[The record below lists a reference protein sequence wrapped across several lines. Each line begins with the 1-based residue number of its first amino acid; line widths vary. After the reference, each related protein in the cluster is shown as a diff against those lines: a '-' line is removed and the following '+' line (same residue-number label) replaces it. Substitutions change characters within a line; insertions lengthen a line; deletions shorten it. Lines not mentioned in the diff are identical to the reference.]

1 MKKSIWIAILAL
13 LCITMIVL
21 AGCVQPKPHVC
32 QNACEICQ
40 ACKNLDCDKPEC
52 VFKCQGHTPHTCK
65 NACTTCGKCTNNACT
80 ESACADKCAGHTPP
94 HACQNVCDECGKCT
108 NNTCTESVCADKCQ
122 GHTPPHT
129 CQNKCETCQKC
140 TNENCAEPVCVDKC
154 AGHTPPHAC
163 QNVCTECGKC
173 TNTACKEDV
182 CLDKCQGHV
191 PPHSCQNVCEQ
202 CGKCT
207 NEDCA
212 EAVCSDKCDGHQQ
225 ETGKIQLQ
233 LTGASFESIYAEW
246 LPMGNA
252 TYNVYCDD
260 ALVDAM
266 LTRNYGTYLRVD
278 IVGVTAGE
286 HTVKIVPVFDGT
298 EQQTP
303 ATTFKTNV
311 TAHVREGFAFVG
323 GQATGAYNMDGTLKA
338 DARVLYVT
346 NNNFDTIQIDIQ
358 TGKNTVTTQTGL
370 QNILLAL
377 KKGYETKPLCVRFI
391 GNIVNPTILQKGD
404 LEVDCSDTKFTGGIT
419 LEGIGNDA
427 TFNGFGVRLKNCSN
441 VEVRNIGFMNCA
453 SDEGDSVSLQ
463 QDNHHIW
470 VHNCDFFYGMAGS
483 DADQDKGDG
492 AMDCKKSTNVTFSYN
507 HFWDTGKSNLLGVSG
522 EDTTNSITYHHNWY
536 DHSDSRH
543 PRVRT
548 ATVHVYNNYFDG
560 NSKYGIGATEG
571 CSIFVENNYFNN
583 CKNPMLIS
591 KQGTDAQGDGTFS
604 GEDGGI
610 IKAFGN
616 VIVGG
621 KAPITYSQNATS
633 FDYFDATSRD
643 QIVPSSVVTKS
654 GGTGYNNFDT
664 SASMYNYNVQSAED
678 ARDNVIAWAGRV
690 QGGDFKWTFT
700 DADNNSYAVDAELK
714 QAIVNYKGKV
724 ILDNTPVTPN
734 PNPDGGNTDGDGDNT
749 GGDNTDGDN
758 NQGDGGITLGQVSHA
773 FDNGK
778 TSEFF
783 TINGNT
789 SNSKGTV
796 TYNGTTYTTCLKIES
811 STSITFTTTQTMQ
824 LTLVLGG
831 SSKYTIKIDGE
842 KVTGT
847 TNVIV
852 VTLQAGTHT
861 ITKADTTNLFYIAL
875 DAVE

>member
-1 MKKSIWIAILAL
+1 MKKSIWISILSV

-21 AGCVQPKPHVC
+21 AGCVQPEPHTCQNVCTICEKCTNSTCAESVCVNKCTGHTPTHSCESVC
-32 QNACEICQ
+32 QTCNKCMDETCAEAVCAE
-40 ACKNLDCDKPEC
+40 
-52 VFKCQGHTPHTCK
+52 KCQGHT
-65 NACTTCGKCTNNACT
+65 A
-80 ESACADKCAGHTPP
+80 
-94 HACQNVCDECGKCT
+94 
-108 NNTCTESVCADKCQ
+108 
-122 GHTPPHT
+122 PHT
-129 CQNKCETCQKC
+129 CQNV
-140 TNENCAEPVCVDKC
+140 CA
-154 AGHTPPHAC
+154 
-163 QNVCTECGKC
+163 ECGKC
-173 TNTACKEDV
+173 TNTTCTETV
-182 CLDKCQGHV
+182 CANKCQGHV
-191 PPHSCQNVCEQ
+191 PPHSCQSVCDQ
-202 CGKCT
+202 CEKCT

-212 EAVCSDKCDGHQQ
+212 EAVCADKCDGHQQ

-233 LTGASFESIYAEW
+233 LTGSSFESIYAEW

-252 TYNVYCDD
+252 NYNVYCDGQLAD
-260 ALVDAM
+260 QQ
-266 LTRNYGTYLRVD
+266 LTRNYGSYFRVD

-286 HTVKIVPVFDGT
+286 HTVKIVPVFDGV
-298 EQQTP
+298 EQTTP
-303 ATTFKTNV
+303 ATTFTANV
-311 TAHVREGFAFVG
+311 IAHVREGFAFVDG
-323 GQATGAYNMDGTLKA
+323 NANGAYNMDGTLKA
-338 DARVLYVT
+338 DARVLYIT
-346 NNNFDTIQIDIQ
+346 NNNFDTITMDIQ
-358 TGKNTVTTQTGL
+358 TGKNKLETQTGL

-391 GNIVNPTILQKGD
+391 GNIVNPTVLQKGD
-404 LEVDCSDTKFTGGIT
+404 LEVDCSTTKFTGGIT

-453 SDEGDSVSLQ
+453 SEEGDSVSLQ

-492 AMDCKKSTNVTFSYN
+492 AMDCKKSTNITFSYN

-522 EDTTNSITYHHNWY
+522 EDTSNCITYHHNWY

-591 KQGTDAQGDGTFS
+591 KQGTDAKGDGTFS
-604 GEDGGI
+604 GDAGGI

-621 KAPITYSQNATS
+621 VTPITYSQNATS

-643 QIVPSSVVTKS
+643 QVVPSTVVTVS
-654 GGTGYNNFDT
+654 GGTSYNNFDT
-664 SASMYNYNVQSAED
+664 ASSMYAYNVQSAED
-678 ARDNVIAWAGRV
+678 ARDNVMAWAGRV

-700 DADNNSYAVDAELK
+700 DADNDSYAVDAELK
-714 QAIVNYKGKV
+714 QAIVSYTGKV
-724 ILDNTPVTPN
+724 ILSDISVT
-734 PNPDGGNTDGDGDNT
+734 PNPDGGNTGGDNT
-749 GGDNTDGDN
+749 GGDGNNTGDS
-758 NQGDGGITLGQVSHA
+758 GITADQVSHA

-778 TSEFF
+778 ESEYF
-783 TINGNT
+783 TINGNLSST
-789 SNSKGTV
+789 KGTV
-796 TYNGTTYTTCLKIES
+796 TYNGTTYTQCLKIES
-811 STSITFTTTQTMQ
+811 STTITFTTTETMQ
-824 LTLVLGG
+824 LTLVFG
-831 SSKYTIKIDGE
+831 SDDNCNIKIDDE

-852 VTLQAGTHT
+852 VTLEAGTHT
-861 ITKADTTNLFYIAL
+861 ITKADTTNLYYIGL
-875 DAVE
+875 TVVE

>member
-1 MKKSIWIAILAL
+1 MKKSIWISILVV
-13 LCITMIVL
+13 LCITMVVL
-21 AGCVQPKPHVC
+21 AGCVQPKPHEC
-32 QNACEICQ
+32 QNKCEQ
-40 ACKNLDCDKPEC
+40 
-52 VFKCQGHTPHTCK
+52 
-65 NACTTCGKCTNNACT
+65 CGKCTNQACAEAVCVDKCQGHAPAHTCESICPTCNKCLDATCT
-80 ESACADKCAGHTPP
+80 ESACAEKCPGHTTPHSCQNKCEICGKCTNENCTEAVCANKCEGHVPP
-94 HACQNVCDECGKCT
+94 HACQNVC
-108 NNTCTESVCADKCQ
+108 
-122 GHTPPHT
+122 
-129 CQNKCETCQKC
+129 
-140 TNENCAEPVCVDKC
+140 PV
-154 AGHTPPHAC
+154 
-163 QNVCTECGKC
+163 
-173 TNTACKEDV
+173 
-182 CLDKCQGHV
+182 
-191 PPHSCQNVCEQ
+191 

-212 EAVCSDKCDGHQQ
+212 EAVCADKCDGHQ

-252 TYNVYCDD
+252 TYNVYCDGK
-260 ALVDAM
+260 LVDKE
-266 LTRNYGTYLRVD
+266 LTRNYGSYYRVD
-278 IVGVTAGE
+278 IVGITAGE

-303 ATTFKTNV
+303 ATTFTKNV

-346 NNNFDTIQIDIQ
+346 TNNFDTITMDIQ
-358 TGKNTVTTQTGL
+358 VGKSTVTTQVGL

-377 KKGYETKPLCVRFI
+377 KKGYETKPICVRFI

-404 LEVDCSDTKFTGGIT
+404 LEVDCSTTKFTGGIT

-453 SDEGDSVSLQ
+453 SEEGDSVSLQ

-470 VHNCDFFYGMAGS
+470 IHNCDFFYGMAGS

-522 EDTTNSITYHHNWY
+522 EETTNSITYHHNWY

-621 KAPITYSQNATS
+621 KTPIPYSQNATS

-643 QIVPSSVVTKS
+643 QVVPSTVVAKS

-664 SASMYNYNVQSAED
+664 ANTMYDYNVQSAED

-700 DADNNSYAVDAELK
+700 DQDNSSYAVDAELK
-714 QAIVNYKGKV
+714 KAIVNYTGKV
-724 ILDNTPVTPN
+724 ILADTPVTPN
-734 PNPDGGNTDGDGDNT
+734 PNPDGGNTDGDNT
-749 GGDNTDGDN
+749 GDGDNTDGDN
-758 NQGDGGITLGQVSHA
+758 QGGITLPQVSHS
-773 FDNGK
+773 FENGIE
-778 TSEFF
+778 SDYF

-789 SNSKGTV
+789 SDKKGTV
-796 TYNGTTYTTCLKIES
+796 IYNGVTYTQCLKIES
-811 STSITFTTTQTMQ
+811 STSITFTTTETMQ

-831 SSKYTIKIDGE
+831 SSNNNIKIDGE

-852 VTLQAGTHT
+852 VTLEAGTHT

-875 DAVE
+875 DVVE

>member
-1 MKKSIWIAILAL
+1 MKKSIWISILTV

-32 QNACEICQ
+32 QNVCE
-40 ACKNLDCDKPEC
+40 
-52 VFKCQGHTPHTCK
+52 
-65 NACTTCGKCTNNACT
+65 TCGKCTNENCT
-80 ESACADKCAGHTPP
+80 EAVCANKCEGHVPP
-94 HACQNVCDECGKCT
+94 HACQNVCEQCGKCT
-108 NNTCTESVCADKCQ
+108 NQSCAETVCVDKCQ
-122 GHTPPHT
+122 GH
-129 CQNKCETCQKC
+129 K
-140 TNENCAEPVCVDKC
+140 
-154 AGHTPPHAC
+154 
-163 QNVCTECGKC
+163 
-173 TNTACKEDV
+173 
-182 CLDKCQGHV
+182 
-191 PPHSCQNVCEQ
+191 PPHSCQNVCPV

-212 EAVCSDKCDGHQQ
+212 EAVCADKCDGHQ

-252 TYNVYCDD
+252 TYNVYCDGK
-260 ALVDAM
+260 LVDKE
-266 LTRNYGTYLRVD
+266 LTRNYGSYFRVD
-278 IVGVTAGE
+278 IVGITAGE
-286 HTVKIVPVFDGT
+286 HTVKVVPVFDGT
-298 EQQTP
+298 EQETP
-303 ATTFKTNV
+303 ATTFTKNV

-346 NNNFDTIQIDIQ
+346 TNNFDTITMDIQ
-358 TGKNTVTTQTGL
+358 VGKSTVTTQVGL

-377 KKGYETKPLCVRFI
+377 KKGYETKPICVRFI

-404 LEVDCSDTKFTGGIT
+404 LEVDCSTTKFTGGIT

-453 SDEGDSVSLQ
+453 SEEGDSVSLQ

-470 VHNCDFFYGMAGS
+470 IHNCDFFYGMAGS

-492 AMDCKKSTNVTFSYN
+492 AMDCKKSPNVTFSYN

-522 EDTTNSITYHHNWY
+522 EETTNSITYHHNWY

-604 GEDGGI
+604 GDAGGI

-621 KAPITYSQNATS
+621 KTPITYSQNATS

-643 QIVPSSVVTKS
+643 QVVPSTVVTVS

-664 SASMYNYNVQSAED
+664 ASTMYDYNVQSAED

-700 DADNNSYAVDAELK
+700 DADNASYAVDAELK
-714 QAIVNYKGKV
+714 KAIVNYTGKV
-724 ILDNTPVTPN
+724 VLADTPVTPN
-734 PNPDGGNTDGDGDNT
+734 PNPDGGNTDGDNT
-749 GGDNTDGDN
+749 GDGDNTDGDN
-758 NQGDGGITLGQVSHA
+758 QGGITLPQVSHS
-773 FDNGK
+773 FEKGIESDY
-778 TSEFF
+778 F

-789 SNSKGTV
+789 SSSKGSV
-796 TYNGTTYTTCLKIES
+796 TYNGVTYSKCLKIES
-811 STSITFTTTQTMQ
+811 STSITFTTTETMQ

-831 SSKYTIKIDGE
+831 SSNNNIKIDGE

-861 ITKADTTNLFYIAL
+861 ITKADVTNLFYIAL
-875 DAVE
+875 DAVAQN

>member
-1 MKKSIWIAILAL
+1 M
-13 LCITMIVL
+13 
-21 AGCVQPKPHVC
+21 
-32 QNACEICQ
+32 
-40 ACKNLDCDKPEC
+40 
-52 VFKCQGHTPHTCK
+52 
-65 NACTTCGKCTNNACT
+65 
-80 ESACADKCAGHTPP
+80 
-94 HACQNVCDECGKCT
+94 
-108 NNTCTESVCADKCQ
+108 
-122 GHTPPHT
+122 
-129 CQNKCETCQKC
+129 
-140 TNENCAEPVCVDKC
+140 
-154 AGHTPPHAC
+154 
-163 QNVCTECGKC
+163 
-173 TNTACKEDV
+173 
-182 CLDKCQGHV
+182 
-191 PPHSCQNVCEQ
+191 
-202 CGKCT
+202 
-207 NEDCA
+207 
-212 EAVCSDKCDGHQQ
+212 
-225 ETGKIQLQ
+225 
-233 LTGASFESIYAEW
+233 
-246 LPMGNA
+246 
-252 TYNVYCDD
+252 
-260 ALVDAM
+260 
-266 LTRNYGTYLRVD
+266 
-278 IVGVTAGE
+278 
-286 HTVKIVPVFDGT
+286 
-298 EQQTP
+298 
-303 ATTFKTNV
+303 
-311 TAHVREGFAFVG
+311 
-323 GQATGAYNMDGTLKA
+323 
-338 DARVLYVT
+338 
-346 NNNFDTIQIDIQ
+346 
-358 TGKNTVTTQTGL
+358 
-370 QNILLAL
+370 AL

-453 SDEGDSVSLQ
+453 SEEGDSVSLQ

-621 KAPITYSQNATS
+621 KAPIPHSQNATS

-643 QIVPSSVVTKS
+643 QVVPSSVVTKS

-700 DADNNSYAVDAELK
+700 DADNSSYAVDAELK
-714 QAIVNYKGKV
+714 KALVNYTGKV
-724 ILDNTPVTPN
+724 VLDNTPVTPN
-734 PNPDGGNTDGDGDNT
+734 PNPDGGNTGGDGDNNDNTGDNT
-749 GGDNTDGDN
+749 GGGDNTGDN
-758 NQGDGGITLGQVSHA
+758 DQGGITLPQVSHA

-783 TINGNT
+783 TINGNLST
-789 SNSKGTV
+789 SKGTV
-796 TYNGTTYTTCLKIES
+796 TYNGVTYSQCLKIES
-811 STSITFTTTQTMQ
+811 STSITFTTTETMQ
-824 LTLVLGG
+824 LTRVLGG
-831 SSKYTIKIDGE
+831 SNTYTLKIDGE

>member
-1 MKKSIWIAILAL
+1 MKKSIWISILVV
-13 LCITMIVL
+13 LCITMVVL
-21 AGCVQPKPHVC
+21 AGCVQPKPHLC
-32 QNACEICQ
+32 QNKCE
-40 ACKNLDCDKPEC
+40 
-52 VFKCQGHTPHTCK
+52 
-65 NACTTCGKCTNNACT
+65 TCGKCTNEN
-80 ESACADKCAGHTPP
+80 CAET
-94 HACQNVCDECGKCT
+94 
-108 NNTCTESVCADKCQ
+108 VCADKCQ
-122 GHTPPHT
+122 GHKPAHTCESVCPTCNKCLDATCTESACAEKCPGHTTPHS
-129 CQNKCETCQKC
+129 CQNKCETCGKC
-140 TNENCAEPVCVDKC
+140 TNENCTEAVCANKC
-154 AGHTPPHAC
+154 EGHVPPHAC
-163 QNVCTECGKC
+163 QNKCETCGKC
-173 TNTACKEDV
+173 TNENCTETV
-182 CLDKCQGHV
+182 CADKCQGHK
-191 PPHSCQNVCEQ
+191 PPHSCQNVCPV

-212 EAVCSDKCDGHQQ
+212 EAICADKCDGHQ

-252 TYNVYCDD
+252 TYNVYCDGN
-260 ALVDAM
+260 LVDAQ
-266 LTRNYGTYLRVD
+266 LTRNYGSYYRVD
-278 IVGVTAGE
+278 IVGITAGE

-298 EQQTP
+298 EEETP
-303 ATTFKTNV
+303 ATTFTKNV

-346 NNNFDTIQIDIQ
+346 TNNFDTITMDIQ
-358 TGKNTVTTQTGL
+358 VGKSTITPQVGL

-377 KKGYETKPLCVRFI
+377 KKGYETKPICVRFI

-404 LEVDCSDTKFTGGIT
+404 LEVDCSTTKFTGGIT

-453 SDEGDSVSLQ
+453 SEEGDSVSLQ

-470 VHNCDFFYGMAGS
+470 IHNCDFFYGMAGS

-522 EDTTNSITYHHNWY
+522 EETTNSITYHHNWY

-604 GEDGGI
+604 GDAGGI

-621 KAPITYSQNATS
+621 KTPIPYSQNATS

-643 QIVPSSVVTKS
+643 QVVPSTVVTVS

-664 SASMYNYNVQSAED
+664 ANTMYSYNVQSAED

-700 DADNNSYAVDAELK
+700 DQDNSSYAVDAELK
-714 QAIVNYKGKV
+714 KALVNYTGKV
-724 ILDNTPVTPN
+724 VLADTPVTPN
-734 PNPDGGNTDGDGDNT
+734 PNPDGGNTDGDNT
-749 GGDNTDGDN
+749 GDGDNTDGDN
-758 NQGDGGITLGQVSHA
+758 QGGITLTQVSHS
-773 FDNGK
+773 FENGIE
-778 TSEFF
+778 SDYF

-789 SNSKGTV
+789 SSSKGSVPYNGV
-796 TYNGTTYTTCLKIES
+796 TYTKCLKIES
-811 STSITFTTTQTMQ
+811 STSITFTTTETMQ

-831 SSKYTIKIDGE
+831 SSNNNIKIDGE
-842 KVTGT
+842 KVVGT

-852 VTLQAGTHT
+852 VTLEAGTHT
-861 ITKADTTNLFYIAL
+861 ITKADVTNLFYIAL
-875 DAVE
+875 DVVE

>member
-1 MKKSIWIAILAL
+1 MKKSIWISILSV

-21 AGCVQPKPHVC
+21 AGCVQPEPHTCQNVCTICGKCTNSACAESVCMNKCTGHTPTHSCESVC
-32 QNACEICQ
+32 QTCNKCMDETCAEAVCAE
-40 ACKNLDCDKPEC
+40 
-52 VFKCQGHTPHTCK
+52 KCQGHT
-65 NACTTCGKCTNNACT
+65 A
-80 ESACADKCAGHTPP
+80 
-94 HACQNVCDECGKCT
+94 
-108 NNTCTESVCADKCQ
+108 
-122 GHTPPHT
+122 PHT
-129 CQNKCETCQKC
+129 CQNV
-140 TNENCAEPVCVDKC
+140 CA
-154 AGHTPPHAC
+154 
-163 QNVCTECGKC
+163 ECGKC
-173 TNTACKEDV
+173 TNTTCTEIV
-182 CLDKCQGHV
+182 CANKCQGHV
-191 PPHSCQNVCEQ
+191 PPHSCQSVCDQ
-202 CGKCT
+202 CEKCT

-212 EAVCSDKCDGHQQ
+212 EAVCADKCDGHQQ

-233 LTGASFESIYAEW
+233 LTGSSFESIYAEW

-252 TYNVYCDD
+252 NYNVYCDGQLAD
-260 ALVDAM
+260 QQ
-266 LTRNYGTYLRVD
+266 LTRNYGSYFRVD

-286 HTVKIVPVFDGT
+286 HTVKIVPVFDGV
-298 EQQTP
+298 EQTTP
-303 ATTFKTNV
+303 ATTFTANV
-311 TAHVREGFAFVG
+311 IAHVREGFAFVDG
-323 GQATGAYNMDGTLKA
+323 NANGAYNMDGTLKA
-338 DARVLYVT
+338 DARVLYIT
-346 NNNFDTIQIDIQ
+346 NNNFDTITMDIQ
-358 TGKNTVTTQTGL
+358 TGKNKLETQTGL

-391 GNIVNPTILQKGD
+391 GNIVNPTVLQKGD
-404 LEVDCSDTKFTGGIT
+404 LEVDCSTTKFTGGIT

-453 SDEGDSVSLQ
+453 SEEGDSVSLQ

-492 AMDCKKSTNVTFSYN
+492 AMDCKKSTNITFSYN

-522 EDTTNSITYHHNWY
+522 EDTSNCITYHHNWY

-591 KQGTDAQGDGTFS
+591 KQGTDAKGDGTFS
-604 GEDGGI
+604 GDAGGI

-621 KAPITYSQNATS
+621 VTPITYSQNATS
-633 FDYFDATSRD
+633 FDYFDATSRN
-643 QIVPSSVVTKS
+643 QVVPSTVVTVS
-654 GGTGYNNFDT
+654 GGTSYNNFDT
-664 SASMYNYNVQSAED
+664 ASSMYAYNVQSAED
-678 ARDNVIAWAGRV
+678 ARDNVMVWAGRV

-700 DADNNSYAVDAELK
+700 DADNDSYAVDSELK
-714 QAIVNYKGKV
+714 QAIVSYTGKV
-724 ILDNTPVTPN
+724 ILSDTPN
-734 PNPDGGNTDGDGDNT
+734 TDGGNTGGDNT
-749 GGDNTDGDN
+749 GGDGNNTGDS
-758 NQGDGGITLGQVSHA
+758 GITADQVSHA

-778 TSEFF
+778 ESEYF
-783 TINGNT
+783 TINGNLSST
-789 SNSKGTV
+789 KGTV
-796 TYNGTTYTTCLKIES
+796 TYNGTTYTQCLKIES
-811 STSITFTTTQTMQ
+811 STTITFTTTETMQ
-824 LTLVLGG
+824 LTLVFG
-831 SSKYTIKIDGE
+831 SDDNCNIKIDDE

-861 ITKADTTNLFYIAL
+861 ITKADTTNLYYIGL
-875 DAVE
+875 TVVE

>member
-1 MKKSIWIAILAL
+1 
-13 LCITMIVL
+13 MIVL
-21 AGCVQPKPHVC
+21 AGCVQP
-32 QNACEICQ
+32 E
-40 ACKNLDCDKPEC
+40 
-52 VFKCQGHTPHTCK
+52 
-65 NACTTCGKCTNNACT
+65 
-80 ESACADKCAGHTPP
+80 
-94 HACQNVCDECGKCT
+94 
-108 NNTCTESVCADKCQ
+108 
-122 GHTPPHT
+122 PHT
-129 CQNKCETCQKC
+129 CQNVCTICEKC
-140 TNENCAEPVCVDKC
+140 TNSTCAESVCVNKC
-154 AGHTPPHAC
+154 TGHTPTHSCESVC
-163 QNVCTECGKC
+163 QTCNKCMDETCTE
-173 TNTACKEDV
+173 TV
-182 CLDKCQGHV
+182 CANKCQGHV
-191 PPHSCQNVCEQ
+191 PPHSCQSVCGRCE
-202 CGKCT
+202 KCT

-212 EAVCSDKCDGHQQ
+212 EAVCADKCDGHQQ

-233 LTGASFESIYAEW
+233 LTGSSFESIYAEW

-252 TYNVYCDD
+252 NYNVYCDGQLAD
-260 ALVDAM
+260 QQ
-266 LTRNYGTYLRVD
+266 LTRNYGSYFRVD

-286 HTVKIVPVFDGT
+286 HTVKIVPVFDGV
-298 EQQTP
+298 EQTTP
-303 ATTFKTNV
+303 ATTFTANV
-311 TAHVREGFAFVG
+311 IAHVREGFAFVDG
-323 GQATGAYNMDGTLKA
+323 NANGAYNMDGTLKA
-338 DARVLYVT
+338 DARVLYIT
-346 NNNFDTIQIDIQ
+346 NNNFDTITMDIQ
-358 TGKNTVTTQTGL
+358 TGKNKLETQTGL

-391 GNIVNPTILQKGD
+391 GNIVNPTVLQKGD
-404 LEVDCSDTKFTGGIT
+404 LEVDCSTTKFTGGIT

-453 SDEGDSVSLQ
+453 SEEGDSVSLQ

-492 AMDCKKSTNVTFSYN
+492 AMDCKKSTNITFSYN

-522 EDTTNSITYHHNWY
+522 EDTSNCITYHHNWY

-591 KQGTDAQGDGTFS
+591 KQGTDAKGDGTFS
-604 GEDGGI
+604 GDAGGI

-621 KAPITYSQNATS
+621 VTPITYSQNATS

-643 QIVPSSVVTKS
+643 QVVPSTVVTVS
-654 GGTGYNNFDT
+654 GGTSYNNFDT
-664 SASMYNYNVQSAED
+664 ATTMYSYNVQTAED
-678 ARDNVIAWAGRV
+678 ARDNVMAWAGRV

-700 DADNNSYAVDAELK
+700 DADNDSYAVDAELK
-714 QAIVNYKGKV
+714 QALVNYTGKV
-724 ILDNTPVTPN
+724 VLSDTP
-734 PNPDGGNTDGDGDNT
+734 NTDGDNTDGDNT
-749 GGDNTDGDN
+749 GGDGDN
-758 NQGDGGITLGQVSHA
+758 TGDSGITADQVSHA

-778 TSEFF
+778 ESEYF
-783 TINGNT
+783 TINGNLSST
-789 SNSKGTV
+789 KGTV
-796 TYNGTTYTTCLKIES
+796 TYNGTTYTQCLKIES
-811 STSITFTTTQTMQ
+811 STTITFTTTETMQ
-824 LTLVLGG
+824 LTLVFG
-831 SSKYTIKIDGE
+831 SDDNCNIKIDDE

-852 VTLQAGTHT
+852 VTLEAGTHT
-861 ITKADTTNLFYIAL
+861 ITKADTTNLYYIGL
-875 DAVE
+875 TVVE